1 MRWILGGA
9 AAALAAAGIAVASC
23 ITIQVPPPA
32 PPAGT
37 SGGPAA
43 APPPAAQVP
52 VTASAAGSGRRA
64 VEEMVA
70 LVNAHRR
77 SVRCPELVWMQTVAN
92 AAQGHS
98 EDMARRGYF
107 DHRSPEGRG
116 PTDRLTAAGVAY
128 RAMGENIAQHPG
140 TARDVL
146 NGWLGSPGHRQN
158 LERCT
163 YSHHGIGL
171 REGYWTHLFV
181 TPLPPPPG
189 Q

>member
-1 MRWILGGA
+1 MRWILPGA
-9 AAALAAAGIAVASC
+9 AAALAASC
-23 ITIQVPPPA
+23 ITIQVAPPA
-32 PPAGT
+32 PPAGS
-37 SGGPAA
+37 SGGGSTASS
-43 APPPAAQVP
+43 PPATEVP
-52 VTASAAGSGRRA
+52 VTATAAGSGRRA

-77 SVRCPELVWMQTVAN
+77 AARCPELVWMQTVAN

-98 EDMARRGYF
+98 EDMARRDYF
-107 DHRSPEGRG
+107 NHRSPEGRG
-116 PTDRLTAAGVAY
+116 PTDRLAAAGVTY

-140 TARDVL
+140 TARDVMA
-146 NGWLGSPGHRQN
+146 GWLASPAHRQN

-163 YSHHGIGL
+163 YTHHGIGL
-171 REGYWTHLFV
+171 REGYWTHLFI

>member
-1 MRWILGGA
+1 MAFQRGNEMRWILAGA
-9 AAALAAAGIAVASC
+9 AAALAASC

-32 PPAGT
+32 PPAG
-37 SGGPAA
+37 GGSSASPAE
-43 APPPAAQVP
+43 VP
-52 VTASAAGSGRRA
+52 VTVSGPGSGQRA
-64 VEEMVA
+64 IDEMVA

-77 SVRCPELVWMQTVAN
+77 STGCPELMWMQTVAD

-98 EDMARRGYF
+98 EDMARRNYF
-107 DHRSPEGRG
+107 DHRSPEGVG
-116 PTDRLTAAGVAY
+116 PTDRLRAHGVSY
-128 RAMGENIAQHPG
+128 RSMAENIAQHPG
-140 TARDVL
+140 TVRDVL

-163 YSHHGIGL
+163 YTHHGIGL

-181 TPLPPPPG
+181 TPMSPPG

>member
-1 MRWILGGA
+1 MRWIVAGA
-9 AAALAAAGIAVASC
+9 AAALAAGC

-32 PPAGT
+32 PPAG
-37 SGGPAA
+37 SGGSSGSNGSPVEA
-43 APPPAAQVP
+43 P
-52 VTASAAGSGRRA
+52 VTVSGPGSGRRA

-77 SVRCPELVWMQTVAN
+77 ARSCPELVWMQTVAN
-92 AAQGHS
+92 AAQSHS
-98 EDMARRGYF
+98 DDMARREYF
-107 DHRSPEGRG
+107 DHRSPEGAG
-116 PTDRLTAAGVAY
+116 PTDRLRAHGVAY

-140 TARDVL
+140 TARDVM
-146 NGWLGSPGHRQN
+146 NGWLGSPAHRQN

-163 YSHHGIGL
+163 YTHHGIGL
-171 REGYWTHLFV
+171 REGYWTHLFI